1 MNGTRTVITGIGAV
15 TPLGNDAATSW
26 AAVRAGR
33 SGIGPIT
40 HFDASAFSSRIA
52 GEVRGFDAAAIF
64 GVKEARRGSRPIHLA
79 MTAARE
85 AVSDSGLDVS
95 AQPDD
100 IAVCIGSGIGG
111 LEILEIATR
120 TVDKAGPQRV
130 SPFAAAAA
138 LIDMAP
144 GMIAIDLGVHG
155 PNIAVVSACASGA
168 DALGQAAE
176 WIRRGDATAVLA
188 GGSEA
193 AVTATGMAMFGAARA
208 LSRRNDDPQHASRP
222 FDRDR
227 DGFVA
232 AEGAAIVVLEER
244 EHAISRGA
252 RIYGELVGYSATSD
266 AHHITAPHPDGTGA
280 VLCVRRA
287 LQRAGI
293 TPGDVDYVNA
303 HGTGTE
309 LNDVAETQ
317 AFKTALG
324 DRAFSVPISSTK
336 SMTGHLLGAAGA
348 FEAIVC
354 LLAIGDGYIPPTIN
368 LDTPDPECDLDYVP
382 HTGRA
387 GRLDVAISTSFGF
400 GGHNACLV
408 LRRDESTA

>member
-1 MNGTRTVITGIGAV
+1 MNGTRIVITGIGAV

-40 HFDASAFSSRIA
+40 HFDASAFPSRIA

-95 AQPDD
+95 AQADD

-176 WIRRGDATAVLA
+176 WIRRGDATAVVA

-382 HTGRA
+382 HTGRG
-387 GRLDVAISTSFGF
+387 GRLDIAISTSFGF